1 MTNASYCGCLSNNA
15 YEYAT
20 QRKVKALNR
29 LVSLIH
35 LSVADIDGFSH
46 FRS

>member
-1 MTNASYCGCLSNNA
+1 MANASYCGCLSNNA

-20 QRKVKALNR
+20 QRMVKALNR

-35 LSVADIDGFSH
+35 LSVADIDDF
-46 FRS
+46 FAL